1 MADDDPALRLL
12 CRVNL
17 ELEGYRVLEA
27 ASRAQLVE
35 VLAAEPV
42 AAILLDVH
50 LGDDDG
56 IEVARELQQSHP
68 EIGIALFTGSVDAAQ
83 VSAGDLTDVFLAKPF
98 TLEELSATVAQVARS

>member
-1 MADDDPALRLL
+1 LL
-12 CRVNL
+12 CRINL

-27 ASRAQLVE
+27 SSRVE
-35 VLAAEPV
+35 LMRALAAEPV

-56 IEVARELQQSHP
+56 IEIARELQASRP

-83 VSAGDLTDVFLAKPF
+83 VNAGDITDAFLAKPF
-98 TLEELSATVAQVARS
+98 TLEELSGVVARVARS

>member
-1 MADDDPALRLL
+1 LL

-27 ASRAQLVE
+27 SSRAELMST
-35 VLAAEPV
+35 LAAESV

-56 IEVARELQQSHP
+56 IAVARELHSLRP
-68 EIGIALFTGSVDAAQ
+68 EIGIALFTGSVESAE
-83 VSAGDLTDVFLAKPF
+83 VSAGDITDAFLAKPF
-98 TLEELSATVAQVARS
+98 TLEGLSATVARVARS